1 MACRRASAVPDILDP
16 TTIRIGCC
24 RTLALAMVPL
34 LALVAACLAS
44 PAARA
49 ADAVPGVTDST
60 IKIGMFGP
68 LTGTNSLYG
77 YPINDGAVAYYKYV
91 NDHGGINGRKIEVI
105 DEDDGC
111 DVARTRAAVKK
122 LIDRDNVFMVHG
134 GNCSAT
140 TLAVRDE
147 FIEDKVPFMVMAAT
161 LDKISVPVS
170 HYIFTTTLL
179 GPADG
184 KVMLG
189 FMKSIPNIKKVAII
203 KHENDW
209 ADAKA
214 KDILDGVKA
223 AGLDVVAQVQLDS
236 GAKDATS
243 QVLSIKAAKPDAT
256 FFVLYPGESAVFLR
270 DALKYGLA
278 GPFVGTTAVSDLGDL
293 IQRAGSPDA
302 VKNVFVGSFL
312 GGPVDSPEM
321 KPYADIVQTYFPKDK
336 LTSLPFA
343 GMSGAY
349 AVVAALRAAGR
360 DLTREKFIAALEAQH
375 DADVGPAFCKVT
387 FTPQDHVGCK
397 TSTMWTMENGKIVNI
412 GPVWKAPGAS

>member
-1 MACRRASAVPDILDP
+1 MAARFVGRLRPGRPSRVGRIRAA
-16 TTIRIGCC
+16 
-24 RTLALAMVPL
+24 AFAL
-34 LALVAACLAS
+34 LAGIGGSML
-44 PAARA
+44 PARAHA
-49 ADAVPGVTDST
+49 ADATPGVTDTT

-77 YPINDGAVAYYKYV
+77 YPINDGAVAYYDYV
-91 NDHGGINGRKIEVI
+91 NAHGGINGRKIEII
-105 DEDDGC
+105 DEDGAC
-111 DVARTRAAVKK
+111 EVARTRAAVKK
-122 LIDRDNVFMVHG
+122 LIDRDQVFMVHG
-134 GNCSAT
+134 GSCSAT

-147 FIEDKVPFMVMAAT
+147 FIRNKVPFMVMAAT

-170 HYIFTTTLL
+170 PYVFTTTLV

-189 FMKSIPNIKKVAII
+189 FMKSIPNVRRVAII

-214 KDILDGVKA
+214 KDILGGLKG
-223 AGLDVVAQVQLDS
+223 AGLELVAQEQLDS

-270 DALKYGLA
+270 DALKYGLG
-278 GPFVGTTAVSDLGDL
+278 GPFVGTTAVSDLNDL
-293 IQRAGSPDA
+293 AQRAGSPDA

-312 GGPVDSPEM
+312 TGPIGSPDM
-321 KPYADIVQTYFPKDK
+321 APYTDIVKTYFPNDK
-336 LTSLPFA
+336 VTSLPFT

-360 DLTREKFIAALEAQH
+360 DLTREKFLAALESLH
-375 DADVGPAFCKVT
+375 DADAGPAYCKIT

-397 TSTMWTMENGKIVNI
+397 TSTMWTMENGKIINI
-412 GPVWKAPGAS
+412 GPIWKPPGAS